1 MASESE
7 PTLWS
12 VDPGRR
18 IRVWKE
24 LLGVE
29 SEDPRLVNSRIAGV
43 KQDLPNQR
51 VIHLDVARTRGSVEA
66 VKALADDGTLEQV
79 LTYYVRNRAVQ
90 YKQGLNEVLAPLVV
104 AATQPVPATLL
115 AMMDRIVAAFMA
127 RVYAADDEFVAL
139 QSSLHYTRLL
149 LQYFDAPVSRCL
161 EQHECSMELFATGW
175 LLTAFARGTP
185 LDLVIHLWDWLFW
198 HAAGRAPDGAARVPH
213 EYSKLKHS
221 ADAAA
226 HAAGEPGS
234 PAACGARLWTSGLA
248 MGTALPQVAAGFAWR
263 DAAPCPVGPEILH
276 WLVVARIIDAR
287 DDILGCVAS
296 GEKFAG
302 ADLPLVLTKLRW
314 LDLAHIEHCCCL
326 ALDLYHKTPPSFCHE
341 LYSAVYQPGGTCPP
355 ALLSRLETRICL
367 KVPARAVVQAVLPR
381 TRSTS
386 AVLPWAG
393 AASCAGQ
400 AAAVA
405 AAAAMPFTSSAARVK
420 QRWACIDEAWA
431 AAPKLPSLV
440 LDCRPS
446 ECWATEGHLP
456 TAFHFPPEAL
466 YSVNGLQRLVLGLAE
481 ACGSRLALLED
492 REQRT
497 PPAGTSAHALHLM
510 ILGEGRRNVLYGDEY
525 EPSEDPKAI
534 PTAADRHSSGSSR
547 GSSWRTA
554 MKQAV
559 KRRARRRKQKRIT
572 HGAAADSDAVD
583 YSDSDVTKAVIM
595 LLLQRGFEHVSEV
608 QGGFQALAQELG
620 EQQEDHLIFT
630 PAVDWEDSEE
640 GSDGEA
646 EDATDSQSLPESAQ
660 SDPLH
665 GAQVLRAG
673 SDGACELFADVHTE
687 EMAHEEHEYDTQ
699 LDSAVH
705 ALQYAAGGHSDKPV

>member
-1 MASESE
+1 MATEPE
-7 PTLWS
+7 PTLWA
-12 VDPGRR
+12 VEPGKRV
-18 IRVWKE
+18 RVWKE

-29 SEDPRLVNSRIAGV
+29 AEDPRLVNSRIAGV

-51 VIHLDVARTRGSVEA
+51 VIHLDVARTRGAVEA
-66 VKALADDGTLEQV
+66 VKALGEDGTLEQV

-104 AATQPVPATLL
+104 AASQPVPATLL
-115 AMMDRIVAAFMA
+115 ALMDRIVAAFMA

-139 QSSLHYTRLL
+139 QSSLHYARLL

-185 LDLVIHLWDWLFW
+185 LDLVLHLWDWLFW
-198 HAAGRAPDGAARVPH
+198 HAAGRAPDGVARVPH
-213 EYSKLKHS
+213 EYSTLKHS
-221 ADAAA
+221 AGAAPDAS
-226 HAAGEPGS
+226 EPGS
-234 PAACGARLWTSGLA
+234 PAAFGAGLWASGQA
-248 MGTALPQVAAGFAWR
+248 MGAALPQVAAGFAWR
-263 DAAPCPVGPEILH
+263 DSAPCPVGPEILH

-287 DDILGCVAS
+287 DEILGCVAS

-314 LDLAHIEHCCCL
+314 IDRAHIERCCCL
-326 ALDLYHKTPPSFCHE
+326 ALDLYHSTPPSFCHE

-355 ALLSRLETRICL
+355 ALLCRLETRVCL
-367 KVPARAVVQAVLPR
+367 KVPARAVVQAALPR
-381 TRSTS
+381 ARAAS
-386 AVLPWAG
+386 AALPA
-393 AASCAGQ
+393 ASPASCA
-400 AAAVA
+400 APA
-405 AAAAMPFTSSAARVK
+405 AAAIPAAPAHTPAASAR
-420 QRWACIDEAWA
+420 QRWACSDEAWA

-440 LDCRPS
+440 LDCRPA
-446 ECWATEGHLP
+446 ECWVTEGHLP

-510 ILGEGRRNVLYGDEY
+510 ILGEGRRNVLYGV
-525 EPSEDPKAI
+525 EPELGEVPNGSRVA
-534 PTAADRHSSGSSR
+534 TGQHSSSAPGKP
-547 GSSWRTA
+547 SWRAA
-554 MKQAV
+554 MRQAV
-559 KRRARRRKQKRIT
+559 KRRAQRRRQKRIT

-620 EQQEDHLIFT
+620 ELREEHLIFT

-640 GSDGEA
+640 DSEHGELGGTA
-646 EDATDSQSLPESAQ
+646 GQPRPEPAQ

-665 GAQVLRAG
+665 AAQVLRAG
-673 SDGACELFADVHTE
+673 SDGACGLFAGVHTE
-687 EMAHEEHEYDTQ
+687 EMAREEHEYDTQ
-699 LDSAVH
+699 LDAAVH
-705 ALQYAAGGHSDKPV
+705 ALRCEDAGHGDVAV